1 MAVQTTPSDSLAEG
15 MGTDVATKSRR
26 AAPSKTRFLVVWWMS
41 KNPYAAVFENRVAA
55 EAAANVRNAI
65 LVAFKGANAEV
76 ETVVDWFRRDEE
88 GRPMP
93 AEWREPMGHR
103 FRRPGARNSDRSD
116 ETVGPRRSVR
126 RGTTERDGVHHGD
139 GGRSTCHALRAGR
152 KYRRSM
158 YTPTTARIVTQ
169 AKSGPNKSK
178 SA

>member
-1 MAVQTTPSDSLAEG
+1 MAGAH
-15 MGTDVATKSRR
+15 GTGS
-26 AAPSKTRFLVVWWMS
+26 P
-41 KNPYAAVFENRVAA
+41 
-55 EAAANVRNAI
+55 
-65 LVAFKGANAEV
+65 
-76 ETVVDWFRRDEE
+76 
-88 GRPMP
+88 
-93 AEWREPMGHR
+93 PMGHR

-158 YTPTTARIVTQ
+158 YTPTTARIVPQ

-178 SA
+178 SAYARNDVANTARIMRPMSTSR